1 MSGKPYVREVP
12 RCSWFLR
19 QPRYMRY
26 MAREVTCIFIGAYAV
41 FLLAALR
48 RLSEGRQAWEA
59 FLQMLTGPASLVFH
73 LVVLG
78 FALYHTTSWFN
89 VTPKAMPIQAGEDFV
104 PGAVIVGAHYAV
116 WLAVSVALLF
126 LAGVF

>member
-1 MSGKPYVREVP
+1 MSSKPYIREVP
-12 RCSWFLR
+12 RYSWFLR

-26 MAREVTCIFIGAYAV
+26 MLREVTCIFIGAYAV
-41 FLLAALR
+41 FLLVALR
-48 RLSEGRQAWEA
+48 RLSAGREAWES
-59 FLQMLTGPASLVFH
+59 FVQMLTGPASLVFH
-73 LVVLG
+73 LIVLA

-116 WLAVSVALLF
+116 WLAVSVVLLF